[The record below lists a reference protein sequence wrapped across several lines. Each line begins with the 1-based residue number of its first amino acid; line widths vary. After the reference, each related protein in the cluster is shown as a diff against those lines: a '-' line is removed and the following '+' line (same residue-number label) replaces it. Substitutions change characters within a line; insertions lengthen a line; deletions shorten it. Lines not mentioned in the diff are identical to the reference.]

1 MIIPPSREETIE
13 SHCEKRDG
21 GDRSSLLTCKI
32 TLTGRN
38 DGSAQLVTVK
48 DFNQDNFFL
57 IYSF

>member
-21 GDRSSLLTCKI
+21 GDRSLLTCKI
-32 TLTGRN
+32 PLTGRN
-38 DGSAQLVTVK
+38 AGSAQLVTVK